1 MMVKLYSVGQFAKL
15 VGVPISTLRYWD
27 RVGLLVPGRSKSRYR
42 YYVGADLEVVREIQ
56 NKKGENKND

>member
-1 MMVKLYSVGQFAKL
+1 MFRLDSQIF
-15 VGVPISTLRYWD
+15 SLRYWD